1 MYFLLITKHI
11 LLINHKCVYLYQYK
25 SSHLWDEVEKEFE
38 TWGSKTYSRISYIS
52 QERELLE
59 DMLRNVWIKIE
70 SEKDKVDADTW
81 DYISLIKEDYPH
93 ILG

>member
-1 MYFLLITKHI
+1 MALDTQIHIYSVGTGVFFTNKEQRLYNKLGKLKREKNQFKESIDSITK
-11 LLINHKCVYLYQYK
+11 
-25 SSHLWDEVEKEFE
+25 
-38 TWGSKTYSRISYIS
+38 
-52 QERELLE
+52 ELS
-59 DMLRNVWIKIE
+59 MMGIE

>member
-1 MYFLLITKHI
+1 MSAS
-11 LLINHKCVYLYQYK
+11 Q
-25 SSHLWDEVEKEFE
+25 
-38 TWGSKTYSRISYIS
+38 TYSRISYIS

-70 SEKDKVDADTW
+70 SEKDNVYADTW